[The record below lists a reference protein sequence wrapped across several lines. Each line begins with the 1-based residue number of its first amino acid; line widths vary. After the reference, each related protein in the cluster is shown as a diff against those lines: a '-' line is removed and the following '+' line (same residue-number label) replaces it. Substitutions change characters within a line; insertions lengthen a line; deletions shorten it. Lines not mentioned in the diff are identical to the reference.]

1 MEVAS
6 KQVQL
11 PQMKLGMLGLLPR
24 WGIGGYQIFQWYLS
38 LAEVNPVK
46 MIQWFSNLNLRQLA
60 QLLPRVEAR
69 R

>member
-1 MEVAS
+1 
-6 KQVQL
+6 
-11 PQMKLGMLGLLPR
+11 
-24 WGIGGYQIFQWYLS
+24 
-38 LAEVNPVK
+38 VNPVK